1 MSTAMSDP
9 PDGNPVSRPANPRLQ
24 PVRTETGISEALAA
38 DAALIE
44 YFRSL
49 QFRGRE
55 WDQFVIGLHAYGIAR
70 ISALLASGAIF
81 TKASLLTRRTVR
93 ENQHRIQDRDREEL
107 VIDSVH
113 TALRSFVAKGIKGGG
128 WSPRGGASLK
138 TYFVNACV
146 ISFTDIYK
154 AWRKAQ
160 LAHLPEVAFEQL
172 DEVKA
177 VAIAATYS
185 TVDTDLELLN
195 TAMDRMSKD
204 EIDIFTQIVQGY
216 TQEEIAEKLGLTE
229 KAVEGRV
236 YRARRRL
243 SELRPANWGRR

>member
-1 MSTAMSDP
+1 MSSAMSDP
-9 PDGNPVSRPANPRLQ
+9 PGEDPMSRPANSRFQ
-24 PVRTETGISEALAA
+24 PVRTETGISDALTA
-38 DAALIE
+38 DSELVE

-55 WDQFVIGLHAYGIAR
+55 WDQFIRRLHTYGIAR

-81 TKASLLTRRTVR
+81 AKASKLTRRTVH

-113 TALRSFVAKGIKGGG
+113 TALRSFVTKGIKGGG
-128 WSPRGGASLK
+128 WSPRGGASLN

-177 VAIAATYS
+177 MAVAATYS
-185 TVDTDLELLN
+185 TVDTDLELLGD
-195 TAMDRMSKD
+195 AMDRMSKD

-216 TQEEIAEKLGLTE
+216 TQEEIAGKLGMSE

-243 SELRPANWGRR
+243 SDLRPANWGRR